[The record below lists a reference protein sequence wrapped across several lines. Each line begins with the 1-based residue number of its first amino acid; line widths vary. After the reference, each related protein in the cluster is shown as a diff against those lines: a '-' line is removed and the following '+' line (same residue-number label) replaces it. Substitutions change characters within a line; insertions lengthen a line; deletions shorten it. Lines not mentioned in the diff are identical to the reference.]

1 MAAAP
6 SPSPTT
12 TLSPAAIA
20 NFLLHIHERSNE
32 LGYHELH
39 RFTLQQLA
47 TVLPFDAGLLAMGT
61 IQDGVPHG
69 HDVVLHNKTPEF
81 MESWEEI
88 KHEDRVALQAFGN
101 PGKTANVDIEGPI
114 FDGCD
119 RAREHCRKWGLA
131 HVLCTSMISSA
142 AGLYWVASVYRSDR
156 TKPFSEEERQA
167 MEIVVPHIFS
177 AARRAHLGQL
187 RTRAHI
193 RDAHGQAGAI
203 ANESGLVLEA
213 EPGFVDLLRTGWP
226 GWTGPRLPSDLASE
240 LPTKPSVRLV
250 REPVVVRADKAGGFV
265 ILHARRTVAADQLT
279 AREREIAEA
288 FSLGETHRE
297 IGARLDVSPNTVR
310 RHLANIYEK
319 LGIASKAELDR
330 MISGLT

>member
-1 MAAAP
+1 
-6 SPSPTT
+6 
-12 TLSPAAIA
+12 
-20 NFLLHIHERSNE
+20 
-32 LGYHELH
+32 
-39 RFTLQQLA
+39 
-47 TVLPFDAGLLAMGT
+47 
-61 IQDGVPHG
+61 
-69 HDVVLHNKTPEF
+69 
-81 MESWEEI
+81 
-88 KHEDRVALQAFGN
+88 
-101 PGKTANVDIEGPI
+101 
-114 FDGCD
+114 
-119 RAREHCRKWGLA
+119 
-131 HVLCTSMISSA
+131 MISSA
-142 AGLYWVASVYRSDR
+142 AGLYWVASVYRSDQ

-187 RTRAHI
+187 RTQAHI

-226 GWTGPRLPSDLASE
+226 GWTGPLLPSDLASE

-250 REPVVVRADKAGGFV
+250 REPVVVRADKSGGFV
-265 ILHARRTVAADQLT
+265 LLHARRSVAADRLT
-279 AREREIAEA
+279 AREHEIAEA

-297 IGARLDVSPNTVR
+297 IGARLGVSPNTVR